1 MIMEAQSERFQDALV
16 LRMERGPKSRLG
28 AASRSWTSPGKRFS
42 SPDFRKKEALPTSW
56 FVSQW
61 DLFHG
66 LLTSETGKQ
75 WICVVLSDPVCGNLL
90 QQQHQERNIGCF
102 HDRRSQREDWTKFP
116 GLRISERGVCVG
128 VCVCDTDLEITGE
141 KRYLDPGA
149 QLCSCSGGPPG
160 TPSMFRK
167 VTRLLRRCLWLALA
181 PTQYWR
187 G

>member
-116 GLRISERGVCVG
+116 GLWISERC
-128 VCVCDTDLEITGE
+128 VCVCVCVWHWSGNHWGVEISG
-141 KRYLDPGA
+141 PGSTVVLM
-149 QLCSCSGGPPG
+149 QWG
-160 TPSMFRK
+160 TPWNPFH
-167 VTRLLRRCLWLALA
+167 V
-181 PTQYWR
+181 
-187 G
+187 

>member
-1 MIMEAQSERFQDALV
+1 MEK
-16 LRMERGPKSRLG
+16 GPKSRLG
-28 AASRSWTSPGKRFS
+28 VASRSWTRQGKRFS
-42 SPDFRKKEALPTSW
+42 SRAFRKKAALPTSW

-66 LLTSETGKQ
+66 LLTSETVKQ
-75 WICVVLSDPVCGNLL
+75 WICVVLSNPVCGNLL

-116 GLRISERGVCVG
+116 GVWISER
-128 VCVCDTDLEITGE
+128 CVCDTDLEITGE

-167 VTRLLRRCLWLALA
+167 VTQLLRQCLWLALA

>member
-1 MIMEAQSERFQDALV
+1 MIMEAQSERFQDALD

-42 SPDFRKKEALPTSW
+42 SPAFRKKEALPTSW

-116 GLRISERGVCVG
+116 GLWISERC
-128 VCVCDTDLEITGE
+128 VCVCVCVWHWSGNHWGEEISG
-141 KRYLDPGA
+141 PGSTVVLM
-149 QLCSCSGGPPG
+149 QWG
-160 TPSMFRK
+160 TPWNPFH
-167 VTRLLRRCLWLALA
+167 V
-181 PTQYWR
+181 
-187 G
+187 